1 MGIYSVLGG
10 EMTREIFLGIDGG
23 GTKTAFI
30 LEVAGE
36 QKTCVEKTIHLSQAS
51 REEFKKRL
59 ENGINKLTSSFGI
72 SPEDISHS
80 FAAIPGYGQ
89 YPEHEDFIA
98 ETFKEILK
106 SDRFSLGNDCLNAWA
121 GSLNAEPGINLILG
135 TGSIGFGFDNDGDSL
150 RCGGWGHILGDE
162 ASGYYIGLKILNYFT
177 KISDGRLDSSPL
189 YKVLKEKLKIE
200 DDFEVIPMVESMTR
214 DEIASIARFLGELL
228 DLNDEYAFKILD
240 ESAYEASLVINTI
253 SKRLNFDGKIKVSY
267 SGGVFNLGE
276 IFIDKLK
283 TYVESDIEIV
293 EPFADP
299 TIGSLILAKKF
310 YNN

>member
-1 MGIYSVLGG
+1 
-10 EMTREIFLGIDGG
+10 MTREIFLGIDGG

-121 GSLNAEPGINLILG
+121 GSLGGEPGINLILG
-135 TGSIGFGFDNDGDSL
+135 TGSIGFGLDDRGESL
-150 RCGGWGHILGDE
+150 ICGGWGHIIGDE
-162 ASGYYIGLKILNYFT
+162 ASGHYIGMKILNYFT
-177 KISDGRLDSSPL
+177 KISDDRLEKSYL
-189 YKVLKEKLKIE
+189 YDYVKEKMGIKN
-200 DDFEVIPMVESMTR
+200 DFDIISKVESMSR
-214 DEIASIARFLGELL
+214 DEVAALSVGLAELIEE
-228 DLNDEYAFKILD
+228 DDPYAIKILD
-240 ESAYEASLVINTI
+240 EAADEAGLVINTLAR
-253 SKRLNFDGKIKVSY
+253 RLNFDGPIKVSY
-267 SGGVFNLGE
+267 SGGVFKLGDVFLDKIRQRVE
-276 IFIDKLK
+276 ADID
-283 TYVESDIEIV
+283 IV
-293 EPFADP
+293 KPLYDP
-299 TIGSLILAKKF
+299 TTGALILAKKF
-310 YNN
+310 YKN